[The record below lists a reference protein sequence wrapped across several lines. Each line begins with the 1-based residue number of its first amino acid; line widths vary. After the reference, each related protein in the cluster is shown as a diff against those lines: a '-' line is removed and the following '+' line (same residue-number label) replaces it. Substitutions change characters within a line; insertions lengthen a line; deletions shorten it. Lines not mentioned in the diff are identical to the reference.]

1 MLLQHKNVYYIAMII
16 IIHMIVTYYV
26 FFEQIDEAFIF
37 DLMNMIGT
45 RLVNQNVDQSVSLNQ
60 SDCYSVTGPEPEVYN
75 QSRAFIHSFVNVS
88 AFTNQHYL
96 FTYSNIY

>member
-1 MLLQHKNVYYIAMII
+1 
-16 IIHMIVTYYV
+16 MIVTYYM

-37 DLMNMIGT
+37 DLMNLIGT

-88 AFTNQHYL
+88 AFTNQLFVYL
-96 FTYSNIY
+96 FKYIINAT

>member
-1 MLLQHKNVYYIAMII
+1 
-16 IIHMIVTYYV
+16 MIVTYYM

-37 DLMNMIGT
+37 DLMNLIGT

-88 AFTNQHYL
+88 AFTNQHL
-96 FTYSNIY
+96 FTYLNIY